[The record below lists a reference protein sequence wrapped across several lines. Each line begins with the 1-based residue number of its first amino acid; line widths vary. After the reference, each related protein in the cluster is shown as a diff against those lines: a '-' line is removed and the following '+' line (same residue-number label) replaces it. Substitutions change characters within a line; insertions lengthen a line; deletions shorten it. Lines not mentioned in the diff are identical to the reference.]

1 MLKRVRIKGFKS
13 FAGEVTL
20 DLGPGLNVIVGPN
33 GSGKSNFAEAITW
46 ALGEQRAGKLRAPG
60 MADVLYQGTGT
71 RPAAGLAEV
80 ALQFDGGPDGPGPA
94 ELEVGRRLTRAGD
107 SDYRVN
113 GASCRLLDV
122 QETLS
127 TRGLGTESLA
137 VIRQGQVEALAT
149 SRPTERRAML
159 DEAAGVGV
167 AKRRR
172 RRAEQKLARVADKLE
187 RARDLATELSSRARA
202 LERQARAA
210 ERAVALETEIVEL
223 REAERAAR
231 AIAAAQASDTARS
244 AHEVEREADTSAQ
257 AVLER
262 AREHRVGES
271 EARSAAVVT
280 LERAEAIAATL
291 RAAADRVGGRAELAA
306 ERLVELESRQE
317 RLGQARADA
326 ARRLLEL
333 EEQEAAL
340 GDELAAASAGLTTAQ
355 AAARAAEESEIAL
368 RTAEIAASET
378 VRRAGAE
385 LAACEGAVADAE
397 RRAAA
402 AQDAV
407 DRSTAALTDARSE
420 APVPLERVEFRLEL
434 AERRVDRDRAR
445 LDEAAAV
452 VEDRTVELRA
462 AEQRQREAAAD
473 ARRLG
478 ADTDDTMRGALGE
491 GLEVEPG
498 LERAVAGAMGA
509 FVDAQVAAS
518 VREAQ
523 ASIEAG
529 ASAVVVPAPARPS
542 AAVPR
547 GARPLCEAIVACPA
561 PMRDHV
567 ERLLA
572 DAWLVDDLEQ
582 VAPGQAGVFVTAE
595 GVVFRPA
602 DGTVSSTQA
611 AWARKALH
619 RRAMTLQDEAAGEV
633 ARLEPLVAEAIA
645 AREARR
651 RRLLASERV
660 EARIGERLAAERAM
674 SAARAERLER
684 IAADL
689 AEAERLRGDAL
700 AARDAAR
707 VRVDEL
713 ANELDAA
720 QKSVGSARDAAHA
733 GAAEL
738 ERLRTALRDAR
749 STSAAVDAR
758 AAGIQAQAA
767 AARALIGAAE
777 SLPQDLALVARAAGA
792 LGDTAARLVPHAE
805 ATTTAVG
812 AARSAFAS
820 AEERLSD
827 AMRAVEAAEAA
838 ATTCRERLHRAEV
851 ELRIAEERAAEAGS
865 PPDEPPLE
873 PLDPDELAAKLADLE
888 RRRIGIGAVNE
899 LAAEERAELAERE
912 AHIAEQ
918 VKDLHESGAALHA
931 HLGELDAAVGEGF
944 EAIFQAVST
953 RFAEVVGLLF
963 PGGVGRLRLVEAD
976 EEGGDEGV
984 EVEVIPAGK
993 RPRALSLMSGG
1004 ERSLIAM
1011 AFCLAL
1017 AMARPAPFYLL
1028 DEVEA
1033 ALDDANLRRF
1043 LAVVRRLSDETQ
1055 FVVITHQQPTVE
1067 VADTLFGVT
1076 MGQDGVSQ
1084 VLSRRLAQ
1092 SVEGPARPYVRR
1104 QLRLVNS

>member
-20 DLGPGLNVIVGPN
+20 ELGPGLNVVVGPN
-33 GSGKSNFAEAITW
+33 GSGKSNFAEAIMW
-46 ALGEQRAGKLRAPG
+46 ALGEQRAGRLRAPG
-60 MADVLYQGTGT
+60 MADVLYQGAAA
-71 RPAAGLAEV
+71 RPPAGLAEV

-127 TRGLGTESLA
+127 TRGLGAESLA

-172 RRAEQKLARVADKLE
+172 RRAEQKLARVAEKLD
-187 RARDLATELSSRARA
+187 RARDLASELSSRARA
-202 LERQARAA
+202 LDRQARAA
-210 ERAVALETEIVEL
+210 ERAAALEAEIVEL
-223 REAERAAR
+223 RESERAAR
-231 AIAAAQASDTARS
+231 AIAAAAARDAAQA
-244 AHEVEREADTSAQ
+244 AHDVEREADTAAQ
-257 AVLER
+257 SVLER
-262 AREHRVGES
+262 AREQRAAES

-280 LERAEAIAATL
+280 LERAEVIAATL
-291 RAAADRVGGRAELAA
+291 RAAADRVGGRAELAE
-306 ERLVELESRQE
+306 ERLAELESRQE

-326 ARRLLEL
+326 ARRLHEL
-333 EEQEAAL
+333 EQQETAL
-340 GDELAAASAGLTTAQ
+340 GDELAAASAGL
-355 AAARAAEESEIAL
+355 AAAQSAARTAEETEIAL
-368 RTAEIAASET
+368 RAAEIAASET

-385 LAACEGAVADAE
+385 LAACEGAVADAD

-407 DRSTAALTDARSE
+407 DRSTAALAHARRE
-420 APVPLERVEFRLEL
+420 APEPLERVEFRLEI

-445 LDEAAAV
+445 LDEAAAA

-478 ADTDDTMRGALGE
+478 ADIGDTMRGALGE

-498 LERAVAGAMGA
+498 LERAVAGAIGA
-509 FVDAQVAAS
+509 FVDAQVAAN

-529 ASAVVVPAPARPS
+529 ASAVVVPAPARALS
-542 AAVPR
+542 TIPR
-547 GARPLCEAIVACPA
+547 GARPLREAIVACPA

-582 VAPGQAGVFVTAE
+582 VAPGQSGVFVNAE

-619 RRAMTLQDEAAGEV
+619 RRALKLQDEASGEV
-633 ARLEPLVAEAIA
+633 AILEPLVADAIA
-645 AREARR
+645 TREARR
-651 RRLLASERV
+651 RRLLASERA
-660 EARIGERLAAERAM
+660 EARVGERLAAERAV
-674 SAARAERLER
+674 SAVRAERLER
-684 IAADL
+684 ITADL
-689 AEAERLRGDAL
+689 AEAERLKADAL
-700 AARDAAR
+700 DTRELARR
-707 VRVDEL
+707 RVDGL
-713 ANELDAA
+713 ATELDAA
-720 QKSVGSARDAAHA
+720 QQAVGSARDAAHT

-738 ERLRTALRDAR
+738 ERLRTALREAR

-777 SLPQDLALVARAAGA
+777 SLPQDLALVARAAAGLA
-792 LGDTAARLVPHAE
+792 DAAARLAPHAE
-805 ATTTAVG
+805 ASTGAVATAR
-812 AARSAFAS
+812 AAFAS

-827 AMRAVEAAEAA
+827 AMRAVEAAEAG
-838 ATTCRERLHRAEV
+838 ATACRERLHRAEV
-851 ELRIAEERAAEAGS
+851 ELRIAEERAAEAGP
-865 PPDEPPLE
+865 PPDEAPEE
-873 PLDPDELAAKLADLE
+873 PMDPDELAAKLADLE

-918 VKDLHESGAALHA
+918 VKDLEESGAALHT
-931 HLGELDAAVGEGF
+931 HLGELDAAVGQGF

-953 RFAEVVGLLF
+953 RFSEVVELLF
-963 PGGVGRLRLVEAD
+963 PGGVGRLRLVEPD

-1043 LAVVRRLSDETQ
+1043 LAVVRRLADETQ
-1055 FVVITHQQPTVE
+1055 FLVVTHQQPTVE

>member
-1 MLKRVRIKGFKS
+1 MLKHVRIKGFKS

-33 GSGKSNFAEAITW
+33 GSGKSNFGEAIAW
-46 ALGEQRAGKLRAPG
+46 ALGEQRAGRLRAPG
-60 MADVLYQGTGT
+60 MADVLYQGSGA
-71 RPAAGLAEV
+71 RPPAGLAEV
-80 ALQFDGGPDGPGPA
+80 ALQFDGGAGGPTPT

-149 SRPTERRAML
+149 SRPAERRAML

-172 RRAEQKLARVADKLE
+172 RRAEQKLARVAEKLD
-187 RARDLATELSSRARA
+187 RARDLATELASRGRA

-210 ERAVALETEIVEL
+210 ERAAALEAEISQL

-231 AIAAAQASDTARS
+231 AVAAAAARDAAKAAHETERAADAAAQA
-244 AHEVEREADTSAQ
+244 
-257 AVLER
+257 VLDE
-262 AREHRVGES
+262 ARERRAATTD
-271 EARSAAVVT
+271 ARAAAVST
-280 LERAEAIAATL
+280 LERAEALAATL
-291 RAAADRVGGRAELAA
+291 RAATDRVGGRAELAQ

-326 ARRLLEL
+326 ARNLLEL

-340 GDELAAASAGLTTAQ
+340 GDELAGASAGLAAAQ
-355 AAARAAEESEIAL
+355 AAAHTAEETEITL
-368 RTAEIAASET
+368 RGAEIEASEA

-385 LAACEGAVADAE
+385 LAACEGAVVDAD

-402 AQDAV
+402 AQEAV
-407 DRSTAALTDARSE
+407 DRAGAALAEARRESPE
-420 APVPLERVEFRLEL
+420 PLERVELRLQV

-445 LDEAAAV
+445 LDASAAV

-478 ADTDDTMRGALGE
+478 ADTGDAVRGALGE

-498 LERAVAGAMGA
+498 LERAVAGAIGA
-509 FVDAQVAAS
+509 FVDAQVAADL
-518 VREAQ
+518 REAQ
-523 ASIEAG
+523 AGIEAG

-542 AAVPR
+542 IAAPA
-547 GARPLCEAIVACPA
+547 GARPLRDAIVACPA
-561 PMRDHV
+561 PVREHV

-572 DAWLVDDLEQ
+572 NAWLVDDLAQ
-582 VAPGQAGVFVTAE
+582 VAPGQPGVFVNEE
-595 GVVFRPA
+595 GVAFRPA

-619 RRAMTLQDEAAGEV
+619 RRALALQEEAAAEV
-633 ARLEPLVAEAIA
+633 GALEPLLAVAIA
-645 AREARR
+645 AREACR
-651 RRLLASERV
+651 RRLLAGERS
-660 EARIGERLAAERAM
+660 EARAAERLAAERAVA
-674 SAARAERLER
+674 AARAERLER
-684 IAADL
+684 VAAEL
-689 AEAERLRGDAL
+689 AEAERLRADAL
-700 AARDAAR
+700 GARTSARARVDELAAELDAAQQAVGAARDAAH
-707 VRVDEL
+707 
-713 ANELDAA
+713 
-720 QKSVGSARDAAHA
+720 S

-749 STSAAVDAR
+749 STAAAVDAR

-767 AARALIGAAE
+767 AARALIGAADT
-777 SLPQDLALVARAAGA
+777 LPQDLALVARAEAA
-792 LGDTAARLVPHAE
+792 LADAAARLEPQAE
-805 ATTTAVG
+805 SATVAVG
-812 AARSAFAS
+812 EARAAFAS
-820 AEERLSD
+820 AEERLSE
-827 AMRAVEAAEAA
+827 AMRAVEAAEAGA
-838 ATTCRERLHRAEV
+838 GECRERLHRAEV
-851 ELRIAEERAAEAGS
+851 DLRIAEERAAEAG
-865 PPDEPPLE
+865 PPPGDPPAEPM
-873 PLDPDELAAKLADLE
+873 DPDELAAKLADLE
-888 RRRIGIGAVNE
+888 RRRLGIGAVNE
-899 LAAEERAELAERE
+899 LAADERAELAARE

-918 VKDLHESGAALHA
+918 VRDLEESGAALHT

-944 EAIFQAVST
+944 EAIFQAVSE
-953 RFAEVVGLLF
+953 RFSEVVGLLF
-963 PGGVGRLRLVEAD
+963 PGGTGRLRLVEPD

-993 RPRALSLMSGG
+993 RARALSLMSGG

-1043 LAVVRRLSDETQ
+1043 LGVVRRLADDTQ
-1055 FVVITHQQPTVE
+1055 FIVITHQQPTVE

-1076 MGQDGVSQ
+1076 MGQDGISQ